1 MTIAQRQS
9 REKLR
14 QQLTPAD
21 VLIQFYFSTKLKMT
35 WKRYRVNASV
45 TRYKLWNSLA
55 CVELGSCELSSA
67 SPCVSLWPAVCVTL
81 PGVTRIP
88 RFLRRFRDIESD
100 LLNILII
107 LMLARSGKFVTMSDM
122 SLAVVERESHLI
134 SIYTVLKIGY
144 TKMMKKKVFFSERD

>member
-1 MTIAQRQS
+1 MF
-9 REKLR
+9 LR
-14 QQLTPAD
+14 TQFSLPRVPVTCCLPA
-21 VLIQFYFSTKLKMT
+21 
-35 WKRYRVNASV
+35 
-45 TRYKLWNSLA
+45 
-55 CVELGSCELSSA
+55 
-67 SPCVSLWPAVCVTL
+67 
-81 PGVTRIP
+81 VTRIP

>member
-1 MTIAQRQS
+1 MTCC
-9 REKLR
+9 LR
-14 QQLTPAD
+14 YSPA
-21 VLIQFYFSTKLKMT
+21 
-35 WKRYRVNASV
+35 
-45 TRYKLWNSLA
+45 
-55 CVELGSCELSSA
+55 
-67 SPCVSLWPAVCVTL
+67 
-81 PGVTRIP
+81 VTRIP
-88 RFLRRFRDIESD
+88 RFLSRYRDIESD